1 MKDTACSLP
10 GDLARE
16 LTERLDR
23 WDAQSGSRRLWR
35 REAGLWSGKDEG
47 RWLGW
52 LDIVERQLADL
63 GPLRAIAE
71 DARSGA
77 FRHVLLL
84 GMGGSSLCPEVLR
97 ETFGTTP
104 GYPEL
109 LVLDSTDPVQVQDL
123 GGRLDPRTSLF
134 VVASK
139 SGSTLEPEILRA
151 YFFHTAQQALGTAA
165 GRHFIAITDPGSQLE
180 KVAQRD
186 GYRRIVHGVPEIGG
200 RFSALSNF
208 GMVPAALAGLD
219 FERMLQRAQVMV
231 ERCGAEVPARESP
244 GVLLGSLVGA
254 AAARGRDKLTLVISP
269 ALYDLGA
276 WLEQLVAESTGKQ
289 GRAVIPVDRERLGPP
304 DAYGPDRLFVYVRLD
319 SNADAAQDEGVV
331 ALEMAGLPLA
341 RIHVADAHELG
352 AEFFRWEIATA
363 VAGSVLGINPFDQ
376 PDVEA
381 AKVAA
386 RKVTA
391 EYERTGALQAETALA
406 EEAGLRVF
414 TDERNASELGWAS
427 GGTATVEAL
436 LRAHLQRLRAG
447 DYFAL
452 LAFVPMNARHEAL
465 LQALRHRVRDRRRVA
480 TCLGFGPRFLHSTGQ
495 AYKGG
500 PGSGV
505 FLQVTCDDA
514 QDLPVPGQ
522 KLSFG
527 VVKAAQARGDFAVL
541 AERGRRALRVH
552 LGPDVAAGLA
562 ALDTLVQRALS

>member
-1 MKDTACSLP
+1 VRDTAYSLT
-10 GDLARE
+10 GGLGQELA
-16 LTERLDR
+16 ERLDR
-23 WDAQSGSRRLWR
+23 WDAQSGSRRLWQR
-35 REAGLWSGKDEG
+35 DATLWSGGDEA

-52 LDIVERQLADL
+52 LDIVGRQLADL
-63 GPLRAIAE
+63 GPLHAIAE
-71 DARSGA
+71 DARSAG

-104 GYPEL
+104 GHPEL
-109 LVLDSTDPVQVQDL
+109 LVLDSTDPVQVQDA
-123 GGRLDPRTSLF
+123 GGRLDPQSCLF

-151 YFFHTAQQALGTAA
+151 HFFHVARQVLGAEA
-165 GRHFIAITDPGSQLE
+165 GTHFVAITDPDSQLE
-180 KVAQRD
+180 KVARRD
-186 GYRRIVHGVPEIGG
+186 GYRNVVHGVPEIGG

-219 FERMLQRAQVMV
+219 FERILQRAQAMA
-231 ERCGAEVPARESP
+231 ERCGAEAPARENP
-244 GVLLGSLVGA
+244 GVLLGCLLGA

-269 ALYDLGA
+269 VLYDLGA

-289 GRAVIPVDRERLGPP
+289 GRAVIPVDRERLGAP
-304 DAYGPDRLFVYVRLD
+304 DVYGSDRLLVYVRLD
-319 SNADAAQDEGVV
+319 AQPDAAQDEGVL
-331 ALEMAGLPLA
+331 ALEQAGLPVV
-341 RIHVADAHELG
+341 RIRIADTYELG

-363 VAGSVLGINPFDQ
+363 VAGAVLGINPFDQ

-391 EYERTGALQAETALA
+391 DFERTGALPPETPIAETA
-406 EEAGLRVF
+406 GLSVF
-414 TDERNASELGWAS
+414 TDERNASELTWAS
-427 GGTATVEAL
+427 GGTCTVEAL
-436 LRAHLQRLRAG
+436 LRAHLQRVRTG

-465 LQALRHRVRDRRRVA
+465 LQTLRHRVRDRRRVA

-541 AERGRRALRVH
+541 AERGRRTLRVH

-562 ALDTLVQRALS
+562 ALDAAVERALS

>member
-10 GDLARE
+10 ADLARE
-16 LTERLDR
+16 LDERLSR
-23 WDAQSGSRRLWR
+23 WDAQAGSRRLWQR
-35 REAGLWSGKDEG
+35 DASLWSGRDEG

-52 LDIVERQLADL
+52 LDIVEKQLADL
-63 GPLRAIAE
+63 GPLRSVAE
-71 DARSGA
+71 DARSGG
-77 FRHVLLL
+77 FRQVLLL

-97 ETFGTTP
+97 ETFGTTS

-109 LVLDSTDPVQVQDL
+109 LVLDSTDPVQVRDV
-123 GGRLDPRTSLF
+123 GGRADAATSLF

-151 YFFHTAQQALGTAA
+151 HFFEGARKAVGEEA
-165 GRHFIAITDPGSQLE
+165 GRRFIAITDPGSQLE
-180 KVAQRD
+180 KLALRD
-186 GYRRIVHGVPEIGG
+186 DYRRIVHGVPEIGG

-208 GMVPAALAGLD
+208 GMVPAALAGFD
-219 FERMLQRAQVMV
+219 FERLLHRARAMA
-231 ERCGAEVPARESP
+231 ERCSAEVPARENP
-244 GVLLGSLVGA
+244 GVLLGNLVGA
-254 AAARGRDKLTLVISP
+254 CAAKGRDKLTLVISP
-269 ALYDLGA
+269 ALHDLGA

-304 DAYGPDRLFVYVRLD
+304 ELYGSDRLFAYVRLD
-319 SNADAAQDEGVV
+319 SNADAAQDDGVA
-331 ALEMAGLPLA
+331 ALEKAGLPVV
-341 RIHVADAHELG
+341 RIHVADVHELG

-363 VAGSVLGINPFDQ
+363 VAGSVLGIHPFDQ

-391 EYERTGALQAETALA
+391 EYERTGALQAEAPLA
-406 EEAGLRVF
+406 EGGGLAVF
-414 TDERNASELGWAS
+414 TDERNASDLGWAS
-427 GGTATVEAL
+427 GETATVDAL
-436 LRAHLQRLRAG
+436 LRAHLQRVRAG

-452 LAFVPMNARHEAL
+452 LAFVPMTARHEAL
-465 LQALRHRVRDRRRVA
+465 LQTLRHRVRDRRRVA

-527 VVKAAQARGDFAVL
+527 VVKAAQAKGDFAVL

-552 LGPDVAAGLA
+552 VGPDVAAGLA
-562 ALDTLVQRALS
+562 ALDAAVERALA